1 MTVHTQHFT
10 LPTGTLI
17 EYEGQSVVVTGLA
30 RDGIIVRDRYI
41 GETEVARHHVILDA
55 KVQELL
61 QRLDVT
67 IETNFSSDSVDDK
80 AEARVVDDTWLH
92 AEFEEHRL
100 AQQREAWCLAAQ
112 SVLKG
117 RPYTVTWI
125 TKHYDEIKRRAS
137 DRQRLLQLGE
147 DKEGGYQARSWGPR
161 SVSNYCKQYFGMRKP
176 HAKIFLPKELKGN
189 TLPRLTLAEDALLD
203 KCCEKYLS
211 TAQPSKASIVRFV
224 ALAFAREN
232 KELREQGRS
241 TQLTIPHPNTVYRR
255 LNKFTALQLII
266 GREGFRAAQKEFS
279 PTQHGVR
286 ALKIGEMIEL
296 DFWTGD
302 VMTFA
307 KKSAFWDLL
316 TPDLQADLDK
326 KNKARK
332 KGTPRTRQRLFICA
346 AIDVATRMV
355 LGIGMAEKA
364 NARTV
369 IEVLDM
375 IGRDKSDISL
385 LAGCRMP
392 WHQHSGV
399 GTIIVDTGPEFFNE
413 EVQAA
418 IVALGAS
425 IVYGRAGVP
434 MDKPFVE
441 RLFGGLRTRFADEL
455 PGKTGYSVDC
465 LVDYDSEKMAAFNA
479 DELRH
484 LVTRF
489 IVDDYP
495 LEKHEGLMD
504 KRPVDVWK
512 HQQRYGIVHPAPARV
527 RRNATGLRVN
537 RVLSKEGVR
546 ILGIPFGDQKALAA
560 VFKRGKKKV
569 EVRIDPNDLREV
581 TAIVDGKPVHL
592 TNQRP
597 DLAKHT
603 LRTWMA
609 AIKEMTKTRPQDRIF
624 YEHVLLE
631 HANWFQNKIA
641 AAVER
646 HGLPS
651 TEIDA
656 STLNWFENSFCLK
669 LQIDADPEA
678 VHSADMDTL
687 LAGGEGQGI
696 YSAEAI
702 AAEKVAY
709 AEQRGNRDASAVS
722 GTEQDDTPPSSG
734 REPPDGSAPVETAGD
749 TETWWPSTSSSAPVD
764 PQQSSVGD
772 RFTGPP
778 KGKGTLK

>member
-1 MTVHTQHFT
+1 MTVHAQHFT

-17 EYEGQSVVVTGLA
+17 EYDGQSVVVAGLA
-30 RDGIIVRDRYI
+30 KDGIIVRDRYI
-41 GETEVARHHVILDA
+41 GETEEVRYHVIEDA

-61 QRLDVT
+61 HRLDVT
-67 IETNFSSDSVDDK
+67 IETDFASDSVDEK
-80 AEARVVDDTWLH
+80 ANAQVADDDWLH
-92 AEFEEHRL
+92 AEFAALRL
-100 AQQREAWCLAAQ
+100 AQQREAWCLAAK

-125 TKHYDEIKRRAS
+125 RKHYDEIKQRAS

-147 DKEGGYQARSWGPR
+147 DKEGEYQARSWGPR
-161 SVSNYCKQYFGMRKP
+161 SVSNYCKQYFGARKP
-176 HAKIFLPKELKGN
+176 DPRVFLPKTRKGN
-189 TLPRLTLAEDALLD
+189 TNPRLTQAEDALLE

-211 TAQPSKASIVRFV
+211 TAQPSKASIVKLVTSF
-224 ALAFAREN
+224 FAREN
-232 KELREQGRS
+232 AALREQGRS
-241 TQLTIPHPNTVYRR
+241 TQLKLPHPNTIYRR
-255 LNKFTALQLII
+255 LKKFTAFELTT

-302 VMTFA
+302 VMTFS

-316 TPDLQADLDK
+316 TPDLQADLEM
-326 KNKARK
+326 KNKAKK
-332 KGTPRTRQRLFICA
+332 KGTARTRQRLFICA

-355 LGIGMAEKA
+355 LGFGMAEKA

-418 IVALGAS
+418 VVALGAS

-441 RLFGGLRTRFADEL
+441 RLFGGLRTRFADNL

-465 LVDYDSEKMAAFNA
+465 LVGYDSEKMAAFNA

-495 LEKHEGLMD
+495 LEEHAGLMN
-504 KRPVDVWK
+504 KRPVDAWK
-512 HQQRYGIVHPAPARV
+512 HQQRYGIVHTAPARV
-527 RRNATGLRVN
+527 RRNATGLRVQ
-537 RVLSKEGVR
+537 RVISKEGVR
-546 ILGIPFGDQKALAA
+546 ICGIPFGDQEALAS
-560 VFKRGKKKV
+560 VFKRGKNKV
-569 EVRIDPNDLREV
+569 EVRIDPNDLREI
-581 TAIVDGKPVHL
+581 TAIIDGKPVHL
-592 TNQRP
+592 ANQRP

-641 AAVER
+641 SAVEK

-656 STLNWFENSFCLK
+656 KTLDWFENTFCLK
-669 LQIDADPEA
+669 LRIDADPEIA
-678 VHSADMDTL
+678 YSADMDTL
-687 LAGGEGQGI
+687 LSGGEGQGI
-696 YSAEAI
+696 YSPEAI
-702 AAEKVAY
+702 AAEKAAY
-709 AEQRGNRDASAVS
+709 VEQRGNLGANAVND
-722 GTEQDDTPPSSG
+722 TEQGGAPPSSDG
-734 REPPDGSAPVETAGD
+734 EGVGSPVPQASIGDPDSWWSNGSI
-749 TETWWPSTSSSAPVD
+749 STPEEVQHSAI
-764 PQQSSVGD
+764 GD
-772 RFTGPP
+772 RFSGAP